1 MMRCLM
7 EFTIS
12 KEKRCSVYTQHD
24 KGEEFRMAICQ
35 SGRKDESNL
44 IDYRQLKIIIESTS

>member
-1 MMRCLM
+1 
-7 EFTIS
+7 
-12 KEKRCSVYTQHD
+12 
-24 KGEEFRMAICQ
+24 MAICQ

>member
-1 MMRCLM
+1 MMRCLV